1 MLYNTVEGGIVMN
14 NNIGEFIKEQRISK
28 ELTQKELADKIGVTD
43 KAISRWET
51 GRGMPDVTLLVS
63 LADELDVSVNELLI
77 GEKIKEENKIE
88 KYEETIV
95 NTLKD
100 NKNQVIKLH
109 KIIYLLFVAIEAVAI
124 YGITLNATPS
134 DAMGLLLGL
143 VFIVTPVVS
152 FLFGLTNIDFKFKA
166 LYPWLVLILFFPSN
180 FLYWETEQAFEIGI
194 MYGLGH
200 LIISYVSVLV
210 ATGLVTLVKYLVNH
224 IVTKSKDKDKH

>member
-100 NKNQVIKLH
+100 NKNQVSKLH

-143 VFIVTPVVS
+143 VFIVTPIVS
-152 FLFGLTNIDFKFKA
+152 FLFGLTNIDFKYKA
-166 LYPWLVLILFFPSN
+166 LYPWLVLIMFFPSN
-180 FLYWETEQAFEIGI
+180 FLYWEADQAFEVGI
-194 MYGLGH
+194 IYGLGH
-200 LIISYVSVLV
+200 LVISYAFVFLAIGVEKLV
-210 ATGLVTLVKYLVNH
+210 RFVMLKIKTEKN
-224 IVTKSKDKDKH
+224 K